1 MFSKWTGVAA
11 NKINELFM
19 RASQNRPAII
29 FIDELEAFLRT
40 RESPGESESSSRVKT
55 QILEL
60 TGSELCQVPGI
71 FVICGTNH
79 PQAVDGAFANRIDR
93 TILLRLP
100 TQEHKYL
107 FFKQYLEKEGIDTTV
122 TKEEFNS
129 IETDR
134 FSYRDL
140 DSWFKAA
147 IDDGPYLRDEDSQH
161 YKYVSQQNRS
171 DYLIGCDCSEADCFK
186 ITKDRRNRFPG
197 EMFKYTA
204 LSFQDLLTTRDSRV
218 ATATEEEIEGFEHFL
233 LDRKLKE
240 KPEEES
246 KEPSPTVSY
255 YSCSS
260 FVFIL
265 IVILFLIIIAFMAF
279 SVVSA

>member
-1 MFSKWTGVAA
+1 MF
-11 NKINELFM
+11 
-19 RASQNRPAII
+19 
-29 FIDELEAFLRT
+29 
-40 RESPGESESSSRVKT
+40 
-55 QILEL
+55 
-60 TGSELCQVPGI
+60 
-71 FVICGTNH
+71 ICGTNH
-79 PQAVDGAFANRIDR
+79 PRAVDGAFANRIDR

-100 TQEHKYL
+100 TQEHKYV

-186 ITKDRRNRFPG
+186 ITKDKCSSTLLSV
-197 EMFKYTA
+197 FKIYSQQETVG
-204 LSFQDLLTTRDSRV
+204 LQLQQKK
-218 ATATEEEIEGFEHFL
+218 
-233 LDRKLKE
+233 KLKNLNIFYWIE
-240 KPEEES
+240 N
-246 KEPSPTVSY
+246 
-255 YSCSS
+255 
-260 FVFIL
+260 
-265 IVILFLIIIAFMAF
+265 
-279 SVVSA
+279 